1 MYYLTGGHHQ
11 ACCLAGGV
19 PLFAI
24 IIIYK
29 LFGAGVTISGFA
41 SLGVLV
47 ALVLG
52 SLGMES
58 TGVGLVPGSFEGW
71 AHPVVVRV
79 FLGLIVCPRLFVTH
93 LSAGWCNT

>member
-1 MYYLTGGHHQ
+1 MYYLTGVHHQ
-11 ACCLAGGV
+11 ACCLAGDV

-24 IIIYK
+24 IIYK
-29 LFGAGVTISGFA
+29 SLGAGVTISGFA

-79 FLGLIVCPRLFVTH
+79 FLGLIVFPRLFVTH
-93 LSAGWCNT
+93 LSAG